1 MKTFFSL
8 LLAILFS
15 GSSFAQYSAE
25 DYGLCID
32 GPCDHSYSLELDP
45 VESYVSGNT
54 MLFSTTFSMTD
65 SNEPIYL
72 VPSPRVGVSI
82 DGETYYNKTL
92 SCGGEPYE
100 RTCWQD
106 FTVPLTALGDLSN
119 VDSVYVR
126 LAVTLDFMLP
136 DTAFSIGIYK
146 EPFMFPNSSMV
157 TGTDDDVDEE
167 LFAIKMYPNPTT
179 SSVTIE
185 TPGSNE
191 SVVEILDLAGKRV
204 AISDHT
210 TSITTIDVSEF
221 VSGIYLV
228 KVTTENSEVFIER
241 LLVQ

>member
-15 GSSFAQYSAE
+15 GSSFAQFDAA

-32 GPCDHSYSLELDP
+32 GPCDHSYSIELNPSVD
-45 VESYVSGNT
+45 SYVLGNT
-54 MLFSTTFSMTD
+54 MLFSTIFNMTD
-65 SNEPIYL
+65 SNEPIFTGIY
-72 VPSPRVGVSI
+72 PYPRVGVSI

-92 SCGGEPYE
+92 DCGSDPFE

-106 FTVPLTALGDLSN
+106 FTVPSSLHDFST

-126 LAVTLDFMLP
+126 FAIAFEISLP
-136 DTAFSIGIYK
+136 DTGFNVTVYT
-146 EPFMFPNSSMV
+146 EPLMFPNSSMV
-157 TGTDDDVDEE
+157 TGIDVDEE
-167 LFAIKMYPNPTT
+167 LFAIKMYPNPAT
-179 SSVTIE
+179 SSITIE

-210 TSITTIDVSEF
+210 TSIATIDVSEF